1 VFRIGIEGNDGYRL
15 WLNDDLYIDR
25 WEEQGF
31 HTTLVPY
38 TFTKGEA
45 TALRIEYRERSG
57 NARFKLVWDAG
68 MITWEYMR
76 AIEEAVEQARAHDR
90 VIIVA
95 GIEEGEFRDRSSL
108 RLPGKQEELIK
119 RVAATGKPVTVVL
132 VGGSAITMDNWIDD
146 VDAVLMAWYPGEAGG
161 LAIADILLGTRNPS
175 GRLPIT
181 FPRNEGQLP
190 LIYNHHPTGRGDDYM
205 DGAGQPLFPF
215 GYGLSYSRFEYSDLK
230 LSGPSFTAKDTVRIS
245 FTLTNEGPVAGEEVV
260 QLYVRDELASVSR
273 PVKELKDFQRVKLAA
288 GASATVTFR
297 LTAAQLSLLNEAMQE
312 VTEPGTFRLMI
323 GGSSKDIRL
332 RAVVEL
338 VE

>member
-1 VFRIGIEGNDGYRL
+1 
-15 WLNDDLYIDR
+15 
-25 WEEQGF
+25 
-31 HTTLVPY
+31 
-38 TFTKGEA
+38 
-45 TALRIEYRERSG
+45 
-57 NARFKLVWDAG
+57 
-68 MITWEYMR
+68 
-76 AIEEAVEQARAHDR
+76 

-108 RLPGKQEELIK
+108 KLPGKQEELIK

-132 VGGSAITMDNWIDD
+132 VGGSSITMDSWIDE

-190 LIYNHHPTGRGDDYM
+190 LIYNHHPTGRGDDYL
-205 DGAGQPLFPF
+205 DGTGQPLFPF
-215 GYGLSYSRFEYSDLK
+215 GYGLSYSRFAYSDLK
-230 LSGPSFTAKDTVRIS
+230 LSHSSFTATDTVLIS
-245 FTLTNEGPVAGEEVV
+245 CKITNEGPVAGEEVV
-260 QLYVRDELASVSR
+260 QLYVRNEVASVSR
-273 PVKELKDFQRVKLAA
+273 PVKELKDFQRVKLEA

-312 VTEPGTFRLMI
+312 VTEPGTFRLMV

-332 RAVVEL
+332 RTVIAL